1 MVWRS
6 KSNSKC
12 TTHVQNQRITTCTHN
27 HKGKPREG
35 HGTNIIPEEPI
46 KSGIRILPAHLLKR
60 VHSLLFL
67 TKVKSLKLVDSA
79 SIFAVLGTIKRLLYW
94 ARLGSLLILSYSER
108 EKK

>member
-1 MVWRS
+1 MVWSS

-12 TTHVQNQRITTCTHN
+12 TTHVQNQRITACTHD

-46 KSGIRILPAHLLKR
+46 KSGYIIPEQPIKSGIRILPTHLLKK
-60 VHSLLFL
+60 VYSLLFL

-94 ARLGSLLILSYSER
+94 ARIG
-108 EKK
+108 